1 MRTNPKLLLLAVI
14 ATLCSCT
21 PSPKNAEVEK
31 AVSGAEN
38 QVVETIMARRS
49 IRKYKQQPIEKDK
62 LQQILEC
69 GINAPNGMGRQSWEI
84 RVVDTPELLA
94 EIDSLNTK
102 LAVGRG
108 MDASKVR
115 PAAYG
120 APVLVFIANDT
131 TYDLSQVDCGLLGG
145 NMILTAQSM
154 GLGSCCLG
162 GIVRTLKSPEAEGL
176 LKRLELP
183 ENYNLLYAI
192 AFGYPDESPAAKP
205 RKAEKIRFVD

>member
-1 MRTNPKLLLLAVI
+1 MRTNPKLLLLAGI
-14 ATLCSCT
+14 AALCSCT

>member
-1 MRTNPKLLLLAVI
+1 MRTNPKLLLLAGI
-14 ATLCSCT
+14 AALCSCA
-21 PSPKNAEVEK
+21 PSPKNAEAEK

-49 IRKYKQQPIEKDK
+49 IRKYKQQLVEKDK

-94 EIDSLNTK
+94 EIDSLNIK

-131 TYDLSQVDCGLLGG
+131 AYDLSQVDCGLLGG

>member
-1 MRTNPKLLLLAVI
+1 MRTNPKLLLLAGI
-14 ATLCSCT
+14 AALCSCT

-162 GIVRTLKSPEAEGL
+162 GIVRTLKSPEADGL

>member
-1 MRTNPKLLLLAVI
+1 MRTNPKLLLLAGI
-14 ATLCSCT
+14 AALCSCT
-21 PSPKNAEVEK
+21 SSPKNAKAEK
-31 AVSGAEN
+31 AVSGSEN

-49 IRKYKQQPIEKDK
+49 IRKYKQQPVEKDK

-94 EIDSLNTK
+94 EIDSLNTQ

-154 GLGSCCLG
+154 GIGSCCLG

-183 ENYNLLYAI
+183 DNYNLLYAI

>member
-1 MRTNPKLLLLAVI
+1 
-14 ATLCSCT
+14 
-21 PSPKNAEVEK
+21 
-31 AVSGAEN
+31 
-38 QVVETIMARRS
+38 MARRS
-49 IRKYKQQPIEKDK
+49 IRKYKQQPVEKDK

-162 GIVRTLKSPEAEGL
+162 GIVRTLKSPEADGL

>member
-49 IRKYKQQPIEKDK
+49 IRKYKQQPVEKDK

-192 AFGYPDESPAAKP
+192 AFGYPDESPAAKL

>member
-1 MRTNPKLLLLAVI
+1 MRTNPKLLLLAGI
-14 ATLCSCT
+14 AALCSCT
-21 PSPKNAEVEK
+21 KKKKNAEAEK

-49 IRKYKQQPIEKDK
+49 IRKYKQQLVEKDK

>member
-49 IRKYKQQPIEKDK
+49 IRKYKQQPVEKDK

-205 RKAEKIRFVD
+205 RKAEKIIFVD

>member
-1 MRTNPKLLLLAVI
+1 MRTNPKLLLLAGI

-49 IRKYKQQPIEKDK
+49 IRKYKQQPVEKDK

-192 AFGYPDESPAAKP
+192 AFGYPDESPTAKP

>member
-1 MRTNPKLLLLAVI
+1 MRTNPKLLLLAGI
-14 ATLCSCT
+14 AALCSCT
-21 PSPKNAEVEK
+21 PSPKNAEAEK

-49 IRKYKQQPIEKDK
+49 IRKYKQQPVEKDK

-102 LAVGRG
+102 LAVDRG

-154 GLGSCCLG
+154 GIGSCCLG

-183 ENYNLLYAI
+183 DNYNLLYAI

-205 RKAEKIRFVD
+205 RKVEKIRFVD

>member
-1 MRTNPKLLLLAVI
+1 MRTNPKLLLLAGVL
-14 ATLCSCT
+14 ALCSCT
-21 PSPKNAEVEK
+21 PSPKNTETEK
-31 AVSGAEN
+31 AVSGSEN

-49 IRKYKQQPIEKDK
+49 IRKYKQQPVEKDK

-84 RVVDTPELLA
+84 RVVDTPELMA

-102 LAVGRG
+102 LAVGG
-108 MDASKVR
+108 GLDASKVR

-145 NMILTAQSM
+145 NMILTAQSI

-183 ENYNLLYAI
+183 DNYNLLYAI

>member
-49 IRKYKQQPIEKDK
+49 IRKYKQQPVEKDK

>member
-1 MRTNPKLLLLAVI
+1 MRTNPKLLLLAGI

-21 PSPKNAEVEK
+21 PSPKNAEAEK

-49 IRKYKQQPIEKDK
+49 IRKYKQQPVEKDK

-94 EIDSLNTK
+94 EIDSLNIK

-131 TYDLSQVDCGLLGG
+131 AYDLSQVDCGLLGG

-205 RKAEKIRFVD
+205 RKADKIRFVD

>member
-1 MRTNPKLLLLAVI
+1 MRTNPKLLLLAGI
-14 ATLCSCT
+14 AALCSCT

-49 IRKYKQQPIEKDK
+49 IRKYKQQPVEKDK

>member
-1 MRTNPKLLLLAVI
+1 MRTNPKLLLLAGI
-14 ATLCSCT
+14 AALCSCT
-21 PSPKNAEVEK
+21 PLPKNAEAEK

-49 IRKYKQQPIEKDK
+49 IRKYRQQPVEKDK

-102 LAVGRG
+102 LAVDRG

-154 GLGSCCLG
+154 GIGSCCLG